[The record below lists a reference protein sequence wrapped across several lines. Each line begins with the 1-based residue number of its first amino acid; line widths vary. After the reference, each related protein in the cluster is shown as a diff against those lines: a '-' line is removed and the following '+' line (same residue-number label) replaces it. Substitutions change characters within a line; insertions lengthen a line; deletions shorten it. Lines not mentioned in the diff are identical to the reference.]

1 MWIYEHSDWPQFQWD
16 LMAIGQAL
24 ADIAY
29 RHGRLLGRME
39 QLGLFQ
45 QQEARLDT
53 FTEDVMMSSAIEGEA
68 LDSAEVRSSVARR
81 LGMDQQG
88 VMLPVSRAVEGI
100 VEMTLDAIQTPHS
113 PLTAERLFAWHAAL
127 FPTGYS
133 GVHRITVAHWRSESS
148 VPMQIISGPI
158 GRERGHFEAP
168 SANTLE
174 KEMQA
179 FLTWFNQND
188 SINPILRAAIAHLWF
203 VTIHPFEDGNG
214 RIARAI
220 SDMALARL
228 DGAPNHFYSF
238 SKQLLSERQGY
249 YNALEQQQSAN
260 LDITAW
266 LLWVLGCL
274 GRAIDQSEHV
284 LKRVLFKAKLWD
296 RINQGPVNERQ
307 RLVINRLLEENFFG
321 QLNTSKYAKFAK
333 CSKDTALR
341 DIQELKARHILLQ
354 NAEGGRSTS
363 YRLTDDPSAIVC
375 P

>member
-1 MWIYEHSDWPQFQWD
+1 MWIYNHSAWPQCQWD
-16 LMAIGQAL
+16 NL
-24 ADIAY
+24 AN
-29 RHGRLLGRME
+29 RRLLGRME

-53 FTEDVMMSSAIEGEA
+53 FTEDVMMSSAIE
-68 LDSAEVRSSVARR
+68 VRSSVARR

-88 VMLPVSRAVEGI
+88 VMLPLSRAVEGI

-113 PLTAERLFAWHAAL
+113 PLTAERLFGWHAAL

-133 GVHRITVAHWRSESS
+133 GMHRITVAHWRSESS
-148 VPMQIISGPI
+148 GPMQIISGPI
-158 GRERGHFEAP
+158 GRERVHFEAP

-188 SINPILRAAIAHLWF
+188 SLNPILRAAIAHLWF

-228 DGAPNHFYSF
+228 DGAPNHFYSL
-238 SKQLLSERQGY
+238 SKQLLAERQGY
-249 YNALEQQQSAN
+249 YNALEKQQAAN

-274 GRAIDQSEHV
+274 GRAID
-284 LKRVLFKAKLWD
+284 
-296 RINQGPVNERQ
+296 
-307 RLVINRLLEENFFG
+307 
-321 QLNTSKYAKFAK
+321 
-333 CSKDTALR
+333 
-341 DIQELKARHILLQ
+341 
-354 NAEGGRSTS
+354 
-363 YRLTDDPSAIVC
+363 
-375 P
+375 